1 AAPRSWGSPAVPKA
15 GLDGAGGSLG
25 CWRGPCP
32 WPGVGMWWAL
42 RMSCA
47 VRQVV
52 TACSQGRSSAGS
64 LAAGAGRK
72 VSSASSGRQ
81 AACDFVGAA
90 GNFSGGSSSEGLLG
104 KPLSAGSA
112 AGGSFGAA
120 PRACSTIGFG
130 GGGMCARGVAGGF
143 ARAGA
148 GCGEGILFAN
158 NEKAT
163 MQNLNDRLASYLD
176 KVRLL
181 EGENA
186 DLECKIREWYA
197 KVGPSCE
204 PRDYSCFHK
213 EIEDLQNQVNQSME
227 TNKILLNI
235 DNNRMTADDFRVK
248 YETECGLRQNVD
260 ADICNL
266 RPVLDQLASCKTDLQ
281 LQCEA
286 LTEEMCCLKTNHEE
300 EMNCLRKQATGDVSV
315 EVNTCPGPDLRK
327 ILEDLRCQYETLM
340 ERNRKETEQWY
351 ACKVLYTCSVITS
364 SQEIE
369 SSNKQV
375 TELRRQLQAL
385 EINVQA
391 QLTMKENLESSLA
404 ETECRYNK
412 YLAELQSQISCVEQR
427 LAEIRAEMECQNQ
440 EYKTLLDVKCRLE
453 QEIQTYHCLLEGGCA
468 SAPYE
473 ATGGRRDTGTTAR
486 HGAVLQG
493 ATDGGFS
500 YQSCLPSTE
509 GQREEESLES
519 HRLQEA
525 GGLKPACASR
535 ACPKAVRSGERGEVS
550 SRSP

>member
-1 AAPRSWGSPAVPKA
+1 
-15 GLDGAGGSLG
+15 
-25 CWRGPCP
+25 
-32 WPGVGMWWAL
+32 
-42 RMSCA
+42 MSCA

-64 LAAGAGRK
+64 SAAGAGRK
-72 VSSASSGRQ
+72 VSSASSGRH
-81 AACDFVGAA
+81 AACDFAGAA

-104 KPLSAGSA
+104 KALSAGSA

-143 ARAGA
+143 ARAGG

-213 EIEDLQNQVNQSME
+213 EIEDLQNQILCAAME

-315 EVNTCPGPDLRK
+315 EVNACPGPDLRK

-351 ACKVLYTCSVITS
+351 ACKVEEVNLEVVTS

-453 QEIQTYHCLLEGGCA
+453 QEIQTYHCLLEGGQHDIIGPA
-468 SAPYE
+468 
-473 ATGGRRDTGTTAR
+473 GRGVPGVPQAAR
-486 HGAVLQG
+486 
-493 ATDGGFS
+493 S
-500 YQSCLPSTE
+500 
-509 GQREEESLES
+509 
-519 HRLQEA
+519 
-525 GGLKPACASR
+525 GGLKASL
-535 ACPKAVRSGERGEVS
+535 CQPCLS
-550 SRSP
+550 

>member
-1 AAPRSWGSPAVPKA
+1 LTFRADLPTPGMDNCCVSIP
-15 GLDGAGGSLG
+15 GLS
-25 CWRGPCP
+25 R
-32 WPGVGMWWAL
+32 
-42 RMSCA
+42 
-47 VRQVV
+47 
-52 TACSQGRSSAGS
+52 
-64 LAAGAGRK
+64 
-72 VSSASSGRQ
+72 VSQ

-351 ACKVLYTCSVITS
+351 VNLEVITS

-391 QLTMKENLESSLA
+391 QLTMVKNLESSLA

-453 QEIQTYHCLLEGGCA
+453 QEIQTYHCLLEGLGSKSRGTRGFGSAKCPGCEPKMTLSSWG
-468 SAPYE
+468 SAGSWRAHQAHRRHAAWRGISPPSRVVFSMSWARAFMKTAFSPSFIGF
-473 ATGGRRDTGTTAR
+473 ATA
-486 HGAVLQG
+486 
-493 ATDGGFS
+493 
-500 YQSCLPSTE
+500 
-509 GQREEESLES
+509 
-519 HRLQEA
+519 
-525 GGLKPACASR
+525 
-535 ACPKAVRSGERGEVS
+535 
-550 SRSP
+550 

>member
-1 AAPRSWGSPAVPKA
+1 
-15 GLDGAGGSLG
+15 
-25 CWRGPCP
+25 
-32 WPGVGMWWAL
+32 
-42 RMSCA
+42 MSCA

-52 TACSQGRSSAGS
+52 TTCAQGRGS
-64 LAAGAGRK
+64 TGSNAAGTGRR
-72 VSSASSGRQ
+72 VSSASSGRH
-81 AACDFVGAA
+81 AAYDLGAVVGS
-90 GNFSGGSSSEGLLG
+90 FSSGSVSEGLLG
-104 KPLSAGSA
+104 KQLSAGSV
-112 AGGSFGAA
+112 AGGSFGATQ
-120 PRACSTIGFG
+120 RACSALGFSG
-130 GGGMCARGVAGGF
+130 GGICTRGAGGF
-143 ARAGA
+143 PRAGA
-148 GCGEGILFAN
+148 GCGDGILFAN

-181 EGENA
+181 EGDNA

-204 PRDYSCFHK
+204 PRDYSCYHK
-213 EIEDLQNQVNQSME
+213 EIEDLQNQILCAAME

-300 EMNCLRKQATGDVSV
+300 VSSLRELSRRR
-315 EVNTCPGPDLRK
+315 VNACPGPDLRK

-351 ACKVLYTCSVITS
+351 ACKVEEVNLEVVTS

-412 YLAELQSQISCVEQR
+412 YLAELQNQISCVEQR

-453 QEIQTYHCLLEGGCA
+453 QEIQTYHCLLEGGQHDIMYA
-468 SAPYE
+468 NRAGSAGLKGSLCQP
-473 ATGGRRDTGTTAR
+473 
-486 HGAVLQG
+486 
-493 ATDGGFS
+493 
-500 YQSCLPSTE
+500 CLP
-509 GQREEESLES
+509 
-519 HRLQEA
+519 
-525 GGLKPACASR
+525 
-535 ACPKAVRSGERGEVS
+535 
-550 SRSP
+550 

>member
-1 AAPRSWGSPAVPKA
+1 
-15 GLDGAGGSLG
+15 
-25 CWRGPCP
+25 
-32 WPGVGMWWAL
+32 
-42 RMSCA
+42 MSCA

-130 GGGMCARGVAGGF
+130 GGGMCAR
-143 ARAGA
+143 
-148 GCGEGILFAN
+148 EGILFAN

-213 EIEDLQNQVNQSME
+213 EIEDLQNQILCAAME

-300 EMNCLRKQATGDVSV
+300 VRSLPATGDVSV

-340 ERNRKETEQWY
+340 ERNRKERSALTLQVEE
-351 ACKVLYTCSVITS
+351 VNLEVITS

-391 QLTMKENLESSLA
+391 QLTMVKNLESSLA

-453 QEIQTYHCLLEGGCA
+453 QEIQTYHCLLEELSPFHRGPA
-468 SAPYE
+468 
-473 ATGGRRDTGTTAR
+473 GRGVPGVPPAAR
-486 HGAVLQG
+486 
-493 ATDGGFS
+493 S
-500 YQSCLPSTE
+500 
-509 GQREEESLES
+509 
-519 HRLQEA
+519 
-525 GGLKPACASR
+525 GGLKASL
-535 ACPKAVRSGERGEVS
+535 CQPCLS
-550 SRSP
+550 

>member
-1 AAPRSWGSPAVPKA
+1 
-15 GLDGAGGSLG
+15 LG
-25 CWRGPCP
+25 
-32 WPGVGMWWAL
+32 
-42 RMSCA
+42 
-47 VRQVV
+47 
-52 TACSQGRSSAGS
+52 
-64 LAAGAGRK
+64 
-72 VSSASSGRQ
+72 
-81 AACDFVGAA
+81 
-90 GNFSGGSSSEGLLG
+90 FSGGGICG
-104 KPLSAGSA
+104 RG
-112 AGGSFGAA
+112 
-120 PRACSTIGFG
+120 IG
-130 GGGMCARGVAGGF
+130 GGF
-143 ARAGA
+143 TRASA
-148 GCGEGILFAN
+148 GCGDGILFAN

-163 MQNLNDRLASYLD
+163 MQNLNDRLASYLE

-181 EGENA
+181 EGDNA

-213 EIEDLQNQVNQSME
+213 EIEDLQNQILCAAME

-300 EMNCLRKQATGDVSV
+300 EMSCLRKQATGDVSV
-315 EVNTCPGPDLRK
+315 EVNACPGPDLRK
-327 ILEDLRCQYETLM
+327 ILEEMRCQYETLM

-351 ACKVLYTCSVITS
+351 ACKVEEVNLEVITS

-453 QEIQTYHCLLEGGCA
+453 QEIQTYHCLLEG
-468 SAPYE
+468 
-473 ATGGRRDTGTTAR
+473 
-486 HGAVLQG
+486 
-493 ATDGGFS
+493 
-500 YQSCLPSTE
+500 
-509 GQREEESLES
+509 
-519 HRLQEA
+519 
-525 GGLKPACASR
+525 
-535 ACPKAVRSGERGEVS
+535 
-550 SRSP
+550 

>member
-1 AAPRSWGSPAVPKA
+1 
-15 GLDGAGGSLG
+15 
-25 CWRGPCP
+25 
-32 WPGVGMWWAL
+32 
-42 RMSCA
+42 MSCA
-47 VRQVV
+47 VRQVLP
-52 TACSQGRSSAGS
+52 TCSQGRSSAGS
-64 LAAGAGRK
+64 SAAGSGRK
-72 VSSASSGRQ
+72 VSSASSGRH
-81 AACDFVGAA
+81 AAYDFGAVV
-90 GNFSGGSSSEGLLG
+90 GNFSGGSLSEGLLG
-104 KPLSAGSA
+104 KQLSAGSA
-112 AGGSFGAA
+112 TGGSFGA
-120 PRACSTIGFG
+120 PQRACSALGFSG
-130 GGGMCARGVAGGF
+130 GGICTRGVGGGF
-143 ARAGA
+143 SRASA
-148 GCGEGILFAN
+148 GCSDGILFAN

-181 EGENA
+181 EGDNA

-213 EIEDLQNQVNQSME
+213 EIEDLQNQILCAAME

-300 EMNCLRKQATGDVSV
+300 EMSCLRKQATGDVSV
-315 EVNTCPGPDLRK
+315 EVNACPGPDLRK
-327 ILEDLRCQYETLM
+327 ILEDLRCQYEALM
-340 ERNRKETEQWY
+340 ERNRKETEQWG
-351 ACKVLYTCSVITS
+351 CSFLMLQVEEVNLEVITS

-412 YLAELQSQISCVEQR
+412 YLAELQNQISCVEQR

-453 QEIQTYHCLLEGGCA
+453 QEIQTYHCLLEGGQHDIMYA
-468 SAPYE
+468 AH
-473 ATGGRRDTGTTAR
+473 R
-486 HGAVLQG
+486 
-493 ATDGGFS
+493 
-500 YQSCLPSTE
+500 QSRLALPCLPVPE
-509 GQREEESLES
+509 I
-519 HRLQEA
+519 
-525 GGLKPACASR
+525 LK
-535 ACPKAVRSGERGEVS
+535 E
-550 SRSP
+550 

>member
-1 AAPRSWGSPAVPKA
+1 
-15 GLDGAGGSLG
+15 
-25 CWRGPCP
+25 
-32 WPGVGMWWAL
+32 
-42 RMSCA
+42 MSCA
-47 VRQVV
+47 VRQVL

-64 LAAGAGRK
+64 SAAGSAVK
-72 VSSASSGRQ
+72 VSSSSSGRH
-81 AACDFVGAA
+81 AAYDFGGVVA
-90 GNFSGGSSSEGLLG
+90 NFSGGSLSEGLLG
-104 KPLSAGSA
+104 KQLSAGSA
-112 AGGSFGAA
+112 TGGSFGAA
-120 PRACSTIGFG
+120 QRACSALGFG
-130 GGGMCARGVAGGF
+130 GGGICNRGAGGGF
-143 ARAGA
+143 TRAGA
-148 GCGEGILFAN
+148 GCSDGILFAN

-163 MQNLNDRLASYLD
+163 MQNLNDRLASYLE

-181 EGENA
+181 EGDNA

-204 PRDYSCFHK
+204 PRDYTCFHK
-213 EIEDLQNQVNQSME
+213 EIEDLQSQILCAAME

-266 RPVLDQLASCKTDLQ
+266 RPVLDQLSSCKTDLQ

-286 LTEEMCCLKTNHEE
+286 LTEEMCYLKTNHEE

-315 EVNTCPGPDLRK
+315 EVNACPGPDLRK

-351 ACKVLYTCSVITS
+351 ACKVEEVNLEVVTS

-385 EINVQA
+385 EINLQA
-391 QLTMKENLESSLA
+391 QLTMKENLESSLT

-453 QEIQTYHCLLEGGCA
+453 QEIQTYHCLLEGGQHDIA
-468 SAPYE
+468 GPV
-473 ATGGRRDTGTTAR
+473 GRG
-486 HGAVLQG
+486 V
-493 ATDGGFS
+493 
-500 YQSCLPSTE
+500 PSTSA
-509 GQREEESLES
+509 GRS
-519 HRLQEA
+519 
-525 GGLKPACASR
+525 GGLKASL
-535 ACPKAVRSGERGEVS
+535 CQPCL
-550 SRSP
+550 P